1 MSSTL
6 LTRDSLASIVR
17 VATGIAAA
25 LAAVGCASE
34 APSLSSYGYL
44 RDPAP
49 SREPGAPEGDAA
61 PAGPRLQDGSQPSG
75 VQSMFFEN
83 SVRRDATAAEA
94 SRVANVGGCT
104 AFFLENTA
112 GKVYL
117 ASARHCFQFAIT
129 NWCTTNGQVTDNSG
143 NKGKCTKVVAAD
155 TSRDVAV
162 FEADIKHAS
171 TGDSTLRLSAYVP
184 SLNSALVMVGYPGDN
199 DPTTGRNG
207 KLTTTEKCWVL
218 SGSVQSPYANQDKNT
233 LDLSAMHNCT
243 TYGGNSGGPMYREGT
258 RDAVGLPFTYVPDD
272 YKRRSPTDTGTAA
285 HMALTSDFVSAHQ
298 AELTAAGI
306 VIASTQAGGTVGG
319 GAGTGAGG
327 NAGTGGNAGNAGA
340 GGTGGSGAGTAA
352 AACTCGVDG
361 TGYYCGLFRGTA
373 VVAYSYRTSDDP
385 TCAGACASAEYAAV
399 AAQQCR

>member
-1 MSSTL
+1 MSRAL
-6 LTRDSLASIVR
+6 GAV
-17 VATGIAAA
+17 AA
-25 LAAVGCASE
+25 LVMVGCASE

-49 SREPGAPEGDAA
+49 SREPGAPEGEEA
-61 PAGPRLQDGSQPSG
+61 PSGPRLQDGSQPSG

-83 SVRRDATAAEA
+83 SVRRDATASEA

-155 TSRDVAV
+155 TSRDIAV

-171 TGDSTLRLSAYVP
+171 SGDSTLRLSAYVP
-184 SLNSALVMVGYPGDN
+184 SMNSALTMVGYPADN
-199 DPTTGRNG
+199 DPATGRNG

-272 YKRRSPTDTGTAA
+272 YKRRSPTDTSTAA
-285 HMALTSDFVSAHQ
+285 YMALTSDFVSAHQ
-298 AELTAAGI
+298 TELTAAGI

-319 GAGTGAGG
+319 GAGTGTGTGAG
-327 NAGTGGNAGNAGA
+327 AGTGGTTGA
-340 GGTGGSGAGTAA
+340 GTGTGGTTGTGTGGTTGTGTAA

-361 TGYYCGLFRGTA
+361 TGYYCGIFRGTV
-373 VVAYSYRTSDDP
+373 VVAYSYRTNEDP
-385 TCAGACASAEYAAV
+385 TCAGACASPEYAAV